1 MAIVLHSLKALD
13 GAAPADSASCVI
25 GIYNNVTTAAAA
37 AAGDAVVTTLTLQG
51 ELPPSYG
58 VQVTPSQA
66 CAVSVAKAGNVV
78 TITQTPLASTVT
90 LAAGTIDVL
99 VTA

>member
-1 MAIVLHSLKALD
+1 MALIYHGLKALD

-25 GIYNNVTTAAAA
+25 GIYNNIATAAGA
-37 AAGDAVVTTLTLQG
+37 AAGDAVTTSLTLQG
-51 ELPPSYG
+51 EVPPSYG
-58 VQVTPSQA
+58 VQVTPSQP
-66 CAVSVAKAGNVV
+66 CAVSVAKSGNVV
-78 TITQTPLASTVT
+78 TVTQTPLASTDT

>member
-1 MAIVLHSLKALD
+1 MALIYHTLKALD

-25 GIYNNVTTAAAA
+25 GIYNNVPTAAAA

-58 VQVTPSQA
+58 VQVTPSQP
-66 CAVSVAKAGNVV
+66 CAISVAKAGNVA
-78 TITQTPLASTVT
+78 TITMTPLASTVT

>member
-1 MAIVLHSLKALD
+1 MALVYHTLKALD
-13 GAAPADSASCVI
+13 GAAPVDSAACVI
-25 GIYNNVTTAAAA
+25 GIYNNVATPAAA
-37 AAGDAVVTTLTLQG
+37 AAGDTVVVTLTLQG
-51 ELPPSYG
+51 DLPTSYG

-66 CAVSVAKAGNVV
+66 AIASVVKAGNVV
-78 TITQTPLASTVT
+78 TITLTPLASTVT

>member
-1 MAIVLHSLKALD
+1 MALVYHTLKALD

-25 GIYNNVTTAAAA
+25 GIYTGIANAAGA
-37 AAGDAVVTTLTLQG
+37 AAGDAVTVSLTLQG
-51 ELPPSYG
+51 ELPPSYN

-66 CAVSVAKAGNVV
+66 AIVSVAKSGNQ
-78 TITQTPLASTVT
+78 ITVT
-90 LAAGTIDVL
+90 LTPLSSTASIAAGTIDVL

>member
-1 MAIVLHSLKALD
+1 MALIYHTLKALD
-13 GAAPADSASCVI
+13 GAAPADSASFVI
-25 GIYNNVTTAAAA
+25 GIYNNVPTAAAA
-37 AAGDAVVTTLTLQG
+37 AAGDTVVTTLTLQG

-66 CAVSVAKAGNVV
+66 CAISTSKSGNVV
-78 TITQTPLASTVT
+78 TITMTPLASTVT

>member
-1 MAIVLHSLKALD
+1 MALIYHSLKALD

-25 GIYNNVTTAAAA
+25 GIYNNIATAAGA
-37 AAGDAVVTTLTLQG
+37 AAGDAVTVPLTLKG
-51 ELPPSYG
+51 ELPPSYN
-58 VQVTPSQA
+58 VQVTPSQP
-66 CAVSVAKAGNVV
+66 CAVSVAKSGNQITV
-78 TITQTPLASTVT
+78 TLTPLSSSAT